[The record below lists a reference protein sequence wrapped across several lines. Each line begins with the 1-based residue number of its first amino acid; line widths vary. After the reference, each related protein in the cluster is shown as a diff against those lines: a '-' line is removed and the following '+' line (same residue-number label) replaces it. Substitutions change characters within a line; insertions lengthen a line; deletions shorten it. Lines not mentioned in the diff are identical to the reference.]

1 MAARTKPLGEPTPPE
16 VIAFDLYGTLFSL
29 ESLEPL
35 LVAAGA
41 DAATAKQWFSRF
53 RADGFALTAARQY
66 EPFRDVAKASLRE
79 LLPKS
84 KAAARDKVLAGLA
97 KLEVCG
103 DSAPAMGRTV
113 MNARV
118 AVVSDASTD
127 ASRKLIARGRL
138 EAFVETIVS
147 AEEVNEWRPGID
159 PYAFMADQQGVPL
172 QRLAV
177 VTVHPWDVL
186 GARSAGLVTGWCN
199 RDGRPFPAQFGKP
212 DVTGKTLV
220 DVVEGLFALRGVA

>member
-1 MAARTKPLGEPTPPE
+1 MAARTKPRGEPTPPE
-16 VIAFDLYGTLFSL
+16 VIAFDVFGTLFSL
-29 ESLEPL
+29 ASLEPL

-41 DAATAKQWFSRF
+41 EPSTAGMWFSRF
-53 RADGFALTAARQY
+53 LADGFALTAAREYQ
-66 EPFRDVAKASLRE
+66 PFREVAKASLRE
-79 LLPKS
+79 ALPKA

-97 KLEVCG
+97 KLEVCA

-118 AVVSDASTD
+118 AAISDASTD
-127 ASRKLIARGRL
+127 ATRKLITRGRL
-138 EAFVETIVS
+138 EAFVETIVT
-147 AEEVNEWRPGID
+147 AEDVSQWRPGSD
-159 PYAFMADQQGVPL
+159 PYAFLADQQDVPL

-186 GARSAGLVTGWCN
+186 GAHHAGLVTGWCN

-212 DVTGKTLV
+212 DVTGQNLV
-220 DVVEGLFALRGVA
+220 DVVEGLFALRGVG

>member
-41 DAATAKQWFSRF
+41 DPATARLWFSRVM
-53 RADGFALTAARQY
+53 ADGFALTAARQY

-79 LLPKS
+79 VLPKA

-97 KLEVCG
+97 KLEVCA

-118 AVVSDASTD
+118 GVLSNASTD
-127 ASRKLIARGRL
+127 ASRKLVAKGRL

-147 AEEVNEWRPGID
+147 AEDVNEWRPGSD
-159 PYAFMADQQGVPL
+159 AYAFMADQQGVPL

-186 GARSAGLVTGWCN
+186 GAKNAGLVAGWLN
-199 RDGRPFPAQFGKP
+199 RDGRPFPSQFGKP
-212 DVTGKTLV
+212 DVTGTTMV
-220 DVVEGLFALRGVA
+220 DVVEALFALRGVG